1 MSSKYIEL
9 KVGLLVLI
17 GAVILV
23 FAVWLAKGYRYGQKY
38 FSVSVMFP
46 EVGTLATGD
55 PVTVS
60 GVRMGKV
67 QDVALEMGEV
77 RVDMDIDNT
86 VMLKEDAT
94 FMIKNFGMM
103 GERFVAIKT
112 GKSDTPLDLSAPAH
126 GEFDPG
132 IPEVMG
138 LMGDVIVNM
147 QDMVNALEQS
157 ILSPQTLDKFSETVA
172 NLHTLTTRLEK
183 STRTYLPKMDTAVEN
198 IAEMTKSMKT
208 SIDSSRPHIET
219 AAQNFDSASVRLI
232 ALLNSL
238 DSTSASLKS
247 FAYDLDNADGT
258 LRMLMEDRRLYDDLR
273 TTAKRL
279 DSLIIDVRENPRKY
293 INLKVEIF

>member
-1 MSSKYIEL
+1 MSSKYVEL
-9 KVGLLVLI
+9 KVGILVII
-17 GAVILV
+17 GAAILV
-23 FAVWLAKGYRYGQKY
+23 FGIWLAKGYRYGQKY
-38 FSVSVMFP
+38 YSVSVMFP

-67 QDVALEMGEV
+67 QEVALDQGEV
-77 RVDMDIDNT
+77 RVGIDIDQT
-86 VMLKEDAT
+86 VKLKEDAT
-94 FMIKNFGMM
+94 FMVKNFGMM
-103 GERFVAIKT
+103 GERFIAIKT
-112 GKSDTPLDLSAPAH
+112 GKSETPLDLSVPAQ
-126 GEFDPG
+126 GTYDPG

-138 LMGDVIVNM
+138 MMGDVIDNM
-147 QDMVNALEQS
+147 SGMVDALEKS
-157 ILSPQTLDKFSETVA
+157 VMSPQTLDKFSETVT

-183 STRTYLPKMDTAVEN
+183 STRSYIPKIDTAVGN
-198 IAEMTKSMKT
+198 IAEMTESLKASVDGNKLH
-208 SIDSSRPHIET
+208 IDN

-232 ALLNSL
+232 TLLNSL

-247 FAYDLDNADGT
+247 FAYDLDNSDGT